1 MSVRNRVLP
10 AGNQRVFGVAVIA
23 SIMVG
28 AACHNGVETPISPSV
43 TSASVPTATSAALA
57 VGDDTAT
64 TRGGPM
70 SVVMNEQLVGPEPLH
85 LSGFS
90 GTCTIGT
97 GGAGFRIKASGQGG
111 VPGQELRLFLWVEPA
126 DNLPD
131 EGPHVDFTQVDDRGN
146 FRFSGE
152 RVTIISSGRTGTCQ
166 VTLRGSM
173 TALAESAPF
182 TIP

>member
-28 AACHNGVETPISPSV
+28 AACHNGVETPIGPSV

-64 TRGGPM
+64 TRGGPI
-70 SVVMNEQLVGPEPLH
+70 SVVMTQMND
-85 LSGFS
+85 SGFS
-90 GTCTIGT
+90 GTCTLGA
-97 GGAGFRIKASGQGG
+97 GGAGFRIRASGQGG
-111 VPGQELRLFLWVEPA
+111 VPGQQLRLFLWVAPTA
-126 DNLPD
+126 TDPN
-131 EGPHVDFTQVDDRGN
+131 EGPHTDFTQVDDRGN

-152 RVTIISSGRTGTCQ
+152 RVTFISSGRTGTCE
-166 VTLRGSM
+166 VTPHESM
-173 TALAESAPF
+173 TALAQSDPF